1 MDRLHVKRFHGS
13 TSTLGFA
20 HGPTAPREHIVSG
33 PPTIYDVA
41 SEAGVSISTVSR
53 ALNSPGKVGE
63 QTHRR
68 VLAAV
73 DALGFTPKPDA
84 VAKARRGV
92 GRVGVIAPYT
102 SYPSVARRLN
112 GILHAIGRKPLEVVL
127 FDQESAAE
135 SPSPLLASLPVTG
148 RLDGLIVVSLPLDE
162 AVADRLTGLGLPTV
176 LVDVRHPGFDSV
188 HTDDSAG
195 GRLAA
200 EHLLKRGH
208 QRFGFLGEAQRSD
221 RYLSPSQRRFDGYRT
236 ALAEAGHDLGDVRL
250 VRHRARDALAAARE
264 LLSRQERPTAVFA
277 ADDTLAAGV
286 LRAARDLGLTVPGD
300 VAVVGFDDGELAEVM
315 DLTTVRQPLEE
326 SGHAATER
334 LIQQL
339 DHRTTPRDVA
349 LGLELIVRRTT

>member
-1 MDRLHVKRFHGS
+1 MS
-13 TSTLGFA
+13 A
-20 HGPTAPREHIVSG
+20 
-33 PPTIYDVA
+33 TIYDVA
-41 SEAGVSISTVSR
+41 TEAGVSISTVSR

-63 QTHRR
+63 QTRRR

-84 VAKARRGV
+84 VARARRGV
-92 GRVGVIAPYT
+92 GRIGVIAPHT
-102 SYPSVARRLN
+102 SYPSVARRLG
-112 GILHAIGRKPLEVVL
+112 GILHAVGPRPLEVVL

-148 RLDGLIVVSLPLDE
+148 RLDGLIVVSIPLDE

-176 LVDVRHPGFDSV
+176 LIDVRHPGFDSV
-188 HTDDSAG
+188 HTDDTAG

-208 QRFGFLGEAQRSD
+208 RRFGFLGEAQRSD
-221 RYLSPSQRRFDGYRT
+221 RYVSPSRRRLAGYRA
-236 ALAEAGHDLGDVRL
+236 ALADAGHDLGADDVRL
-250 VRHRARDALAAARE
+250 VRHRARDALAAAGE

-326 SGHAATER
+326 SGRAATER
-334 LIQQL
+334 LVQQL
-339 DHRTTPRDVA
+339 DRRTAPRDVA

>member
-1 MDRLHVKRFHGS
+1 V
-13 TSTLGFA
+13 TS
-20 HGPTAPREHIVSG
+20 

-41 SEAGVSISTVSR
+41 TEAGVSISTVSR
-53 ALNSPGKVGE
+53 ALNAPGKVGE
-63 QTHRR
+63 QTRRR

-92 GRVGVIAPYT
+92 GRIGVIAPYT

-112 GILHAIGRKPLEVVL
+112 GILNAIGRSPLEVVL
-127 FDQESAAE
+127 FDQESASE

-148 RLDGLIVVSLPLDE
+148 RLDGLIVVNLPLDD
-162 AVADRLTGLGLPTV
+162 AVADRLNGLRLPTV
-176 LVDVRHPGFDSV
+176 LIDVRHAGFDSV
-188 HTDDSAG
+188 HTDDVAG
-195 GRLAA
+195 GQLAA

-208 QRFGFLGEAQRSD
+208 HRFGFLGEAQRSD
-221 RYLSPSQRRFDGYRT
+221 SYLSPSQRRLDGYRT
-236 ALAEAGHDLGDVRL
+236 ALIDAGHDLGDDDVRL

-264 LLSRQERPTAVFA
+264 LLSGQERPTAVFA

-286 LRAARDLGLTVPGD
+286 LRAARDLGLSVPGD

-339 DHRTTPRDVA
+339 DHRTAARDVA